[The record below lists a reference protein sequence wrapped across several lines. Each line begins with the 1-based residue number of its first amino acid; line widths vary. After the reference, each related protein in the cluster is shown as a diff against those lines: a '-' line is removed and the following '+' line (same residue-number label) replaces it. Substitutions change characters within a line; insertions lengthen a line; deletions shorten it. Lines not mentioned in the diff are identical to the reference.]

1 MPVKNLRKLHLGA
14 ALFMLASIGLP
25 TSPAH
30 AELVL
35 SQLIVNLGVTS
46 KERDDVEIWNNSD
59 ERAYVVAEPSEIL
72 APGTATESR
81 RAEPDPEKRGLLVSP
96 ARLILEPGQR
106 KLVRVA
112 AIGPRQDR
120 ERVYRITVKPVVG
133 GISSAETGLKL
144 LIGYDVLVLVK
155 PATIHPSLTASR
167 SGNSLTFRNGGNA
180 SLELANG
187 KQCDS
192 SGKSCVDLPSKRL
205 YAGAE
210 WTQQLKS
217 NLPVEY
223 SVITGGQSNR
233 RKF

>member
-1 MPVKNLRKLHLGA
+1 MPIKSLRELQVGA
-14 ALFMLASIGLP
+14 ALMLASIGLP
-25 TSPAH
+25 ASPAH

-35 SQLIVNLGVTS
+35 SQLIVNLGIAS
-46 KERDDVEIWNNSD
+46 KERDDIEIWNNSD

-72 APGTATESR
+72 APGTAAESR
-81 RAEPDPEKRGLLVSP
+81 RVEPDPEKRGLLVSP

-155 PATIHPSLTASR
+155 PTNNRPNLSANR
-167 SGNSLTFRNGGNA
+167 SGNSLIFKNDGNA
-180 SLELANG
+180 SLELVDG
-187 KQCDS
+187 KQCDPT
-192 SGKSCVDLPSKRL
+192 GKNCTDLPGKRL
-205 YAGAE
+205 YAGAQ
-210 WTQQLKS
+210 WMQQLKS
-217 NLPVEY
+217 SSPVEY
-223 SVITGGQSNR
+223 SIVSNGQSAR